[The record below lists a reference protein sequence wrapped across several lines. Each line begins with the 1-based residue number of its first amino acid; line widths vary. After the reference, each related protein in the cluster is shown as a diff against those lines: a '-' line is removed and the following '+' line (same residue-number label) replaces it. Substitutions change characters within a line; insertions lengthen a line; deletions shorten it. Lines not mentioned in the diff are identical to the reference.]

1 MGYLRFRR
9 SFKVAP
15 GVRLNLNKR
24 SVGISAGVR
33 GARYSVN
40 SSGQRTR
47 SVGIPG
53 SGLSYIS
60 RSRARRRGEDV
71 GELVM
76 PSPTRLL
83 ASLVGWLTVFI
94 FVAGLFGG
102 NGQFAG
108 TVAGIGITVYFV
120 LRVLRGILD
129 PLLFWLLARRATAK
143 DSDT

>member
-1 MGYLRFRR
+1 
-9 SFKVAP
+9 
-15 GVRLNLNKR
+15 LNKR

-60 RSRARRRGEDV
+60 RSRARRRGEHV

-94 FVAGLFGG
+94 FVVGFFGG

-143 DSDT
+143 NSDT